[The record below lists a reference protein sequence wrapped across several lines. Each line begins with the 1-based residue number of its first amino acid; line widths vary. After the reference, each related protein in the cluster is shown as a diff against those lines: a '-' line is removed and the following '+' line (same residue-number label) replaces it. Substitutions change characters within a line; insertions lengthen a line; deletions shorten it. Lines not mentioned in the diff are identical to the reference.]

1 MAFDVQ
7 FAIKSFPKILAGVP
21 MTVFITIFSITI
33 GLFIGLLIAICRINK
48 IPVLKSV
55 AAVYVSFIRGTPV
68 LIQLYIVFYGL
79 PEFLTY
85 LHQSRGLNVSPNG
98 LPHITVALIAFSMNA
113 SAYLSENIRSAL
125 NSVDK
130 GQVEA
135 AYSVGMTSSQSLR
148 RIVIPQA
155 LVAALPNFSNVFL
168 EITKDTS
175 LAFSVMIVEI
185 MANATIQ
192 ASSGYKYLETYVDA
206 AIIYFIVCYIFGKVF
221 VILEN
226 RLKRYKEVS
235 LLLKN

>member
-1 MAFDVQ
+1 
-7 FAIKSFPKILAGVP
+7 
-21 MTVFITIFSITI
+21 
-33 GLFIGLLIAICRINK
+33 
-48 IPVLKSV
+48 
-55 AAVYVSFIRGTPV
+55 
-68 LIQLYIVFYGL
+68 
-79 PEFLTY
+79 
-85 LHQSRGLNVSPNG
+85 
-98 LPHITVALIAFSMNA
+98 
-113 SAYLSENIRSAL
+113 
-125 NSVDK
+125 
-130 GQVEA
+130 VEA